1 MSGVSARRSSCF
13 ICCNCL
19 GSERTCWMSSVLTY
33 TKQIWSRWSDNAAS
47 SCFGTGQALRI
58 DVLEPRHEL
67 EAQQMAESKGHLV
80 LPMGIDKLLFNRH
93 LGTMPQ
99 HAFDHRRHFRR

>member
-1 MSGVSARRSSCF
+1 LNQLPING
-13 ICCNCL
+13 L
-19 GSERTCWMSSVLTY
+19 GENELKIGIGSWF
-33 TKQIWSRWSDNAAS
+33 AG
-47 SCFGTGQALRI
+47 FGTGQALRI

-99 HAFDHRRHFRR
+99 HAFDHRCHFRR